1 MLDLCNMK
9 QKVGESFV
17 TYLQRW
23 RKIYS
28 NYPRQLPEHKKIDI
42 FVSSLI
48 PELHYDLRKKIYLTF
63 NDMVESAFRIEDV
76 AIKKGE
82 ITISKDKSNGN
93 WKDKNKSWNK
103 NKYVV
108 NNGVVDVPQSKEP
121 IFNLASALL
130 ATKEQGVSTKKD
142 SNKAKLIKKPKRVL
156 TPLRDS
162 YEIILNIT

>member
-9 QKVGESFV
+9 QKVGEPFV

-23 RKIYS
+23 RKLYS
-28 NYPRQLPEHKKIDI
+28 SYPRQLPENEKIDI

-48 PELHYDLRKKIYLTF
+48 PELHYDLRKQIYLTF

-108 NNGVVDVPQSKEP
+108 NDGVVDIP
-121 IFNLASALL
+121 
-130 ATKEQGVSTKKD
+130 
-142 SNKAKLIKKPKRVL
+142 
-156 TPLRDS
+156 
-162 YEIILNIT
+162 